1 MVFEDG
7 GQIFKPFQ
15 QLTVQLG
22 HLGMFRQRGD
32 SQNLLYLSSN
42 LAKPNVFKQGK
53 DIKNVSLLVVRIGG
67 ILQRQQTYGFSVI
80 W

>member
-1 MVFEDG
+1 MVFENG
-7 GQIFKPFQ
+7 GQVTVPFQ
-15 QLTVQLG
+15 QLAVQVG
-22 HLGMFRQRGD
+22 HLGMFRQRCD
-32 SQNLLYLSSN
+32 SQNLLYLCSN

-53 DIKNVSLLVVRIGG
+53 DIENVSLLVVRIDG